1 MLNRTFDRRHFLAF
15 SGAAG
20 LAAILAACGDDGGDS
35 EPSSSGSPGGATV
48 DNATLR
54 LGYFPNL
61 THPQPNIGIENGTF
75 AKHLG
80 SNVKL
85 ETKTFNAGPAVI
97 EALFAG
103 QIDVSYIGPNPAING
118 FVQSDG
124 KEVRIIAGAASA
136 GALLVVRPSANIS
149 SPADFANKKIA
160 TPQLGNTQDVA
171 LRAWLKKNG
180 LNAKEQGGNVSVL
193 PTANAD
199 ALALFKKGDID
210 GAWVPEPWATR
221 LVQEAE
227 GRVYLDEKTLWPNGD
242 FVTTHVIARPKYLA
256 DHPAVIENLLRAHI
270 EVTEYANASPTEA
283 KSLLNR
289 SIEKLTSA
297 ALPVK
302 VLDAAWENFRVTY
315 DPIASSLKK
324 SADDAFALGFLE
336 KNPNLSTIYDL
347 TALNRVLKEKQLA
360 EVKGLI

>member
-1 MLNRTFDRRHFLAF
+1 MLHRTLNRRRFLALT
-15 SGAAG
+15 GAAG
-20 LAAILAACGDDGGDS
+20 LSAAILAACGDSDEDS
-35 EPSSSGSPGGATV
+35 NASSGGSTGV

-61 THPQPNIGIENGTF
+61 THVQPNVGLENGTF
-75 AKHLG
+75 TRVLG
-80 SNVKL
+80 SNIKL
-85 ETKTFNAGPAVI
+85 EQKTFNAGPSVI

-103 QIDVSYIGPNPAING
+103 SIDVSYIGPNPAING

-136 GALLVVRPSANIS
+136 GALLVVRPGAEIKR
-149 SPADFANKKIA
+149 PADFANKKIA

-171 LRAWLKKNG
+171 LRAWLKQNG
-180 LNAKEQGGNVSVL
+180 LNAKEQGGNVNVL

-227 GRVYLDEKTLWPNGD
+227 GKVFLDEKTLWPGGD
-242 FVTTHVIARPKYLA
+242 FVTTHLIARPKYIA
-256 DHPAVIENLLRAHI
+256 DHPTVIENLLRAHV
-270 EVTEYANASPTEA
+270 EVTEYAKTNATEA

-289 SIEKLTSA
+289 SIEKATSA
-297 ALPVK
+297 AIPSK

-324 SADDAFALGFLE
+324 SADDAYGLGFLE
-336 KNPNLSTIYDL
+336 KNPNLGAIYDL
-347 TALNRVLKEKQLA
+347 APLNRVLKEKQLP
-360 EVKGLI
+360 EVRGLG